1 MPKRKRDF
9 KLEYQRRIKRGLARG
24 LSRSQARGHPKPNE
38 PNVKTGLKAP
48 KPDARLEAAVKL
60 LRDGKSQRAAAQEV
74 GVTTERLR
82 RFTYGNNLAKRVG
95 NKWVMTDERP
105 RRVPTLTKGD
115 VKAITVPGFSEASKA
130 GSYWNDVGQFIR
142 TNEVEYILPYIGDGL
157 LDTKGKLIPF
167 ETEPNALQRIA
178 AMDTP
183 PFHEIYQ
190 IISPD

>member
-1 MPKRKRDF
+1 MPKRIRDY
-9 KLEYQRRIKRGLARG
+9 KAEYQRRKQRGLARG
-24 LSRSQARGHPKPNE
+24 LSLSQARGHPVAGEASIKL
-38 PNVKTGLKAP
+38 GLKAP
-48 KPDARLEAAVKL
+48 IADYKLNAAVKL
-60 LRDGKSQRAAAQEV
+60 MHQGQSQSAAAKEA
-74 GVTTERLR
+74 GVTAERLR
-82 RFTYGNNLAKRVG
+82 RFTYGHNLAKRVG